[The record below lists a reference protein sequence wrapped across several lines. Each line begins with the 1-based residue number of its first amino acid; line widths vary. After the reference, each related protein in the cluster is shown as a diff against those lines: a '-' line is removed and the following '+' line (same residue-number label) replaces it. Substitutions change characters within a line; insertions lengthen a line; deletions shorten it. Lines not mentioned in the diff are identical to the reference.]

1 MLVNRLVSSF
11 AILYALVGTAAA
23 ARPAAA
29 PPAAAPEPS
38 TVIANLA
45 SRSTLNLNGA
55 WHTIV
60 DPYETG
66 LSGRYFED
74 RKALGKN
81 ELIEYNFEA
90 APLLNVPGDWNSQ
103 RESLLFYEGPVWYE
117 RVFSYTKRAGKRLFV
132 YFGAINYKARV
143 YLNGKRIGE
152 HEGGFTP
159 FNFEISADIVDGRNS
174 LVVEADS
181 TRSPAAIPAPNTDW
195 WNYGGMTR
203 DVAVIEVP
211 EVFIQDYFVQLAK
224 GAPGQIAG
232 WVQLNGAQATRSVT
246 LEIPEIGVRKVIQIE
261 GTGRGE
267 FSFPGKPQL
276 WSPEHPKLYRTILSS
291 AGDRVEDE
299 IGFRTIETHGK
310 QILLNG
316 KPIFLRG
323 ISMHDEAAMRGGRAF
338 SLEDDRTLLGWAKE
352 LGCNFVRLAHYP
364 HNENTIRLA
373 DRMGLLLWSEIPL
386 YWGIQWDNSMTYEN
400 ALRQMRDMVA
410 RDHNRASVILW
421 SLSNETTP
429 SEARNAF
436 LKNLAAFTRQLD
448 DTRLLTSAMNK
459 TENGG
464 PDTQTLADPLG
475 ESLDVLGI
483 NEYAG
488 WYWGKPED
496 ADRLRWTSRYDKPM
510 IISEFG
516 AEAQAGLHGDSAARW
531 TEEYQ
536 ASLFEHQLSM
546 IRNNPEFTGLSPWL
560 LVDYRSPR
568 RPLTGIQDYY
578 NRKGLLSDRGER
590 KLAFYVLQKFY
601 NDAAASKK

>member
-1 MLVNRLVSSF
+1 MLVNRLASIF
-11 AILYALVGTAAA
+11 AILSTLFGAATAAQTA
-23 ARPAAA
+23 SAPA
-29 PPAAAPEPS
+29 AAAPEPS
-38 TVIANLA
+38 TVIANLS

-66 LSGRYFED
+66 LGGRYFED

-103 RESLLFYEGPVWYE
+103 RESLLFYEGPVWYQ

-152 HEGGFTP
+152 HQGGFTP
-159 FNFEISADIVDGRNS
+159 FNFEISADIIDGRNS

-181 TRSPAAIPAPNTDW
+181 TRSPDAIPAPNTDW

-203 DVAVIEVP
+203 DVALIEVP

-232 WVQLNGAQATRSVT
+232 WVQLNGAPAKRSVT
-246 LEIPEIGVRKVIQIE
+246 LEIPEIGVRQAIQIE

-267 FSFPGKPQL
+267 FRFSAKPQL

-299 IGFRTIETHGK
+299 IGFRTIETRGK

-338 SLEDDRTLLGWAKE
+338 SLEDDRALLGWAKE

-400 ALRQMRDMVA
+400 AQRQMRDMVA

-429 SEARNAF
+429 SEARNTF

-459 TENGG
+459 TDNAG
-464 PDTQTLADPLG
+464 PDTQSLSDPLG

-516 AEAQAGLHGDSAARW
+516 GEAQAGLHGDSATRW

-536 ASLFEHQLSM
+536 ASLFQHQLSM
-546 IRNNPEFTGLSPWL
+546 IRNNPDFAGLSPWL

-568 RPLTGIQDYY
+568 RPLAGVQDYY

-601 NDAAASKK
+601 NDAAASGK